1 MEDSGQNQPLQSV
14 GIKTMTETNTQKV
27 RNIRLYGELGK
38 RFGRIHKFAA
48 SSTKEAIHA
57 LCVLVPGFERFL
69 IHSKDRGI
77 AYACFIGKK
86 NLKQEDLQN
95 PVGDEDIRIA
105 PIIAG
110 SKRGG
115 LLQVIA
121 GVALVA
127 TAIIPMIGVSIAPT
141 ITGTIVG
148 GVTGAGASF
157 GAMGWLGTSLI
168 LGGAYQLLSPQQK
181 GLSSKDGSQNSA
193 SYNFNGPV
201 NTSAEGNPVPLLYGR
216 VRIGGATV
224 SAGIFAEDKL

>member
-77 AYACFIGKK
+77 AYACFVGKK

-127 TAIIPMIGVSIAPT
+127 KNPALPAIPISKPKRKPISYYK
-141 ITGTIVG
+141 
-148 GVTGAGASF
+148 
-157 GAMGWLGTSLI
+157 I
-168 LGGAYQLLSPQQK
+168 LQQ
-181 GLSSKDGSQNSA
+181 SSEA
-193 SYNFNGPV
+193 
-201 NTSAEGNPVPLLYGR
+201 
-216 VRIGGATV
+216 
-224 SAGIFAEDKL
+224 

>member
-1 MEDSGQNQPLQSV
+1 
-14 GIKTMTETNTQKV
+14 MTETNTQKV

-69 IHSKDRGI
+69 IYSKDRGI
-77 AYACFIGKK
+77 AYACFVGKK

-115 LLQVIA
+115 MLQVIA

-127 TAIIPMIGVSIAPT
+127 YSVATMGAPIIGSTLTMGA
-141 ITGTIVG
+141 G
-148 GVTGAGASF
+148 GVVTAGITTSGF
-157 GAMGWLGTSLI
+157 GAVGWLGTSLI